1 MAIQGRQAAGQLG
14 LALIVKDVAAAT
26 DFYRDVLGAG
36 EITRSFS
43 PNPLDPPQEQPVSA
57 ELRLGTAYL
66 MVTLENPR
74 WREAPR
80 PDWPRLPVSAGA
92 PSAFMTL
99 YVDDVDA
106 VFARALAAG
115 ASPAAAPEDAY
126 WGDRVAQFH
135 DPFGHVWRVLARR
148 EEVAPEEL
156 SGRFAAAL
164 AAHRALTA
172 AAGDAAQPL
181 GENRATRL

>member
-1 MAIQGRQAAGQLG
+1 MAIVGRQAAGQLG
-14 LALIVKDVAAAT
+14 LALIVRDVAAAA
-26 DFYRDVLGAG
+26 DFYRDVLGA
-36 EITRSFS
+36 EDVARSFA
-43 PNPLDPPQEQPVSA
+43 PNPLDPPGEQMISA

-80 PDWPRLPVSAGA
+80 PDWPRSPGSVGA

-106 VFARALAAG
+106 VFAQALAAG
-115 ASPAAAPEDAY
+115 ATPTSRGSSPEDSY

-135 DPFGHVWRVLARR
+135 DPFGHVWRLLTRR
-148 EEVAPEEL
+148 EDVAPEEL
-156 SGRFAAAL
+156 AGRLAAL
-164 AAHRALTA
+164 LASHRAEKTG
-172 AAGDAAQPL
+172 AGS
-181 GENRATRL
+181 